1 MSKYFVPLIMT
12 GDGDKSDGEEHIS
25 VGDRLLKTWCLV
37 VDGDFLRREEGATTA
52 EYAVVLVAA
61 TSFAAVLMA
70 ILKSDTVRNLLTNII
85 SKALSVT

>member
-1 MSKYFVPLIMT
+1 MSIA
-12 GDGDKSDGEEHIS
+12 
-25 VGDRLLKTWCLV
+25 DRVLKTWCLV
-37 VDGDFLRREEGATTA
+37 MDGDFLRREEGATTA

>member
-1 MSKYFVPLIMT
+1 MSKYFVPLTMT
-12 GDGDKSDGEEHIS
+12 GGSDKPEDEEHMSIA
-25 VGDRLLKTWCLV
+25 DRVLKTWCLV
-37 VDGDFLRREEGATTA
+37 MDGDFLRREEGATTA